1 MAAMPGSA
9 VRLLMFGAPGVG
21 KGTQAAVLCGRLG
34 IPHLATGDM
43 LRAAIRGGTPEGL
56 EARAI
61 VERGELVPDALISA
75 LVGARLALPDMQD
88 GFILDGFPRT
98 LSQAETLGD
107 LLVGIGFPEPLVF
120 NLGVDE
126 NRLEER
132 ISRRLTCSVCQEIY
146 NSVSHGPKI
155 SGRCDRCEGLLE
167 ARADDN
173 KSVLQERIADFRSQT
188 EPLVSY
194 YRARGS
200 LVDILGDRDIG
211 AVGADILASVNG
223 RANGM
228 PQLRGDL
235 R

>member
-1 MAAMPGSA
+1 MSRPLVVVFLGPPGS
-9 VRLLMFGAPGVG
+9 G
-21 KGTQAAVLCGRLG
+21 KGTQSRILSETLL
-34 IPHLATGDM
+34 IPHVSTGEA
-43 LRAAIRGGTPEGL
+43 LREAVRANSPLGQRVCQQMNSGSFVSDAVVAEIVAERIR
-56 EARAI
+56 A
-61 VERGELVPDALISA
+61 DDCS
-75 LVGARLALPDMQD
+75 Q

-107 LLVGIGFPEPLVF
+107 LLARIGFPQPLVF

-200 LVDILGDRDIG
+200 LVDILGDRDIE
-211 AVGADILASVNG
+211 AVGADILASVNERWL
-223 RANGM
+223 RADGQGSVKV
-228 PQLRGDL
+228 P
-235 R
+235 

>member
-1 MAAMPGSA
+1 MSRPLVVVFLGPPGS
-9 VRLLMFGAPGVG
+9 G
-21 KGTQAAVLCGRLG
+21 KGTQSRILSETLL
-34 IPHLATGDM
+34 IPHVSTGDA
-43 LRAAIRGGTPEGL
+43 LREAVRANSPLGQRVCQQMNSGNFVSDAVVAEIVAERIRANDCT
-56 EARAI
+56 R
-61 VERGELVPDALISA
+61 
-75 LVGARLALPDMQD
+75 

-155 SGRCDRCEGLLE
+155 SGRCDRCKGLLE

-173 KSVLQERIADFRSQT
+173 KSVLQERIAAFRSQT
-188 EPLVSY
+188 EPLLSY

-200 LVDILGDRDIG
+200 LVDILGDRDIE

-223 RANGM
+223 LWLRANGR
-228 PQLRGDL
+228 PSPP
-235 R
+235 